1 MKDRKTFGKP
11 ILLSQKKNMKTL
23 FKIALVVLIFVVNLA
38 IAQPSLADRPKVSK
52 NADYIQVTKTLNG
65 LLALQETQD
74 VTPEVQQ
81 RIDELTLQKAAI
93 ESGVTWGQCSNKTGN
108 TIGIFG
114 PASEESETDDNSLY
128 FLADGETTPEGWDCQ
143 GIYLPSGINVA
154 GIESTPAVFKI
165 LDGTRLV
172 ARRNSDTS
180 AIEFNVPALK
190 SSQEKEL
197 KIPNVSQAFI
207 ESRIPSMLTAVEVDD

>member
-1 MKDRKTFGKP
+1 
-11 ILLSQKKNMKTL
+11 MKTL
-23 FKIALVVLIFVVNLA
+23 FKIALVALIFVVNLA

-52 NADYIQVTKTLNG
+52 NSDYIQVTKTLNG

-74 VTPEVQQ
+74 ITPELQQ
-81 RIDELTLQKAAI
+81 QIDELTLQKAAI
-93 ESGVTWGQCSNKTGN
+93 KSGVTWGQCSNNTGN

-114 PASEESETDDNSLY
+114 LPTEDSKTGDNSLY

-180 AIEFNVPALK
+180 AIEFNVPPLK
-190 SSQEKEL
+190 SSQENEL
-197 KIPNVSQAFI
+197 TIPNVSQPFI
-207 ESRIPSMLTAVEVDD
+207 ESRIPSTLTAVEVDD